1 VRLLFITTYF
11 LPDSA
16 ANAVIMTHLAEDLAG
31 LGHQVTVLTSFPH
44 YDRNRVPAEYRGKLW
59 AWEGLGRLRV
69 CRLRLYVPGRK
80 NWIAG
85 RLASYASWNLLSAA
99 AGLLAPRPDIVF
111 IPSPPLT
118 NGLTGILINTIRRV
132 PFVYNV
138 QDIYPGIAVRLGIV
152 KNERMVRALR
162 SLEDFVYARA
172 AAVSVIS
179 DGFKHNLTAKG
190 VPPSKIEV
198 IPNFADTGFI
208 RPLPRFNRFSAAQG
222 LDDRF
227 VVLFAGNIGLSQG
240 LETVLAAAERLRD
253 RSAILFLIVG
263 NGAAKPA
270 LLDLAAHLGLKNVTF
285 HPFFPYQD
293 VPLMYASSDV
303 GLVPLR
309 RGITEES
316 VPSKVFSILAAARP
330 LIASVDSGSDT
341 WRLARDVGCGLCVPP
356 EDPRALADA
365 VLELSRNREL
375 GLRMGE
381 KGRAHVVEHFSRTP
395 VALKYDRFFKNV
407 SNGEA

>member
-1 VRLLFITTYF
+1 MRILFITTYF

-31 LGHQVTVLTSFPH
+31 LGHQVTVLTTVPH
-44 YDRNRVPAEYRGKLW
+44 YDRNRVPAAYRGRLW
-59 AWEGLGRLRV
+59 AWEGRAGLRV
-69 CRLRLYVPGRK
+69 CRLRLYVPERK

-118 NGLTGILINTIRRV
+118 NGLTGILINSLRRI

-152 KNERMVRALR
+152 KSQRMIRALR
-162 SLEDFVYARA
+162 SLEDRVYARA
-172 AAVSVIS
+172 AALSVIS
-179 DGFKHNLTAKG
+179 DGFKRNLTAKG
-190 VPPSKIEV
+190 VPPSKIEI

-208 RPLPRFNRFSAAQG
+208 RPLPRSNRFSAAQG
-222 LDDRF
+222 LDGRF

-253 RSAILFLIVG
+253 HPGVLFLIVG
-263 NGAAKPA
+263 NGTAKPA
-270 LLDLAAHLGLKNVTF
+270 LADRAARMGLTNVMF
-285 HPFFPYQD
+285 RPFFPFRD
-293 VPLMYASSDV
+293 VPLMYASADA
-303 GLVPLR
+303 GLVPLK

-330 LIASVDSGSDT
+330 LVASVDPDSET

-365 VLELSRNREL
+365 VLELSRDREL
-375 GLRMGE
+375 GRRMGE
-381 KGRAHVVEHFSRTP
+381 KGRAHVVEHFSRAP
-395 VALKYDRFFKNV
+395 IALKYDRFFKNV
-407 SNGEA
+407 STGGA